1 MSTRLQRTSTDN
13 LINGRRMDLIEPAYG
28 WIINVK

>member
-1 MSTRLQRTSTDN
+1 MSTTLERSSTDN

-28 WIINVK
+28 WKINIK